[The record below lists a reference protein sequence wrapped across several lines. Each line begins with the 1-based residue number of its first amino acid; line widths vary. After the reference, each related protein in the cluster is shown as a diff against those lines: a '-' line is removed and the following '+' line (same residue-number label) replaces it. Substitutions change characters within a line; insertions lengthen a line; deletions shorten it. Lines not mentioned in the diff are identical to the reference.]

1 MSLKCYNNS
10 LPEDPAATNE
20 YEPRAHG
27 SALHLVTSVSFGW
40 NVYTCWV
47 FIQLD
52 VLHFL
57 GPTLIPWLVKCFTY
71 SRLQAQCT
79 EDRIGLCTVLL
90 QN

>member
-47 FIQLD
+47 FIQL
-52 VLHFL
+52 
-57 GPTLIPWLVKCFTY
+57 
-71 SRLQAQCT
+71 
-79 EDRIGLCTVLL
+79 
-90 QN
+90 